1 MNRPKPRT
9 TVLERRFESMIWKF
23 RLITL
28 VPVVMSLFGSVSC
41 FVIGTYA
48 EINVL
53 SLIFRGQFTHTNST
67 LLIGKVASGI
77 DDYLI
82 GIA

>member
-1 MNRPKPRT
+1 M
-9 TVLERRFESMIWKF
+9 
-23 RLITL
+23 
-28 VPVVMSLFGSVSC
+28 
-41 FVIGTYA
+41 IGTDA

-67 LLIGKVASGI
+67 LLISKVVSGI

-82 GIA
+82 SIA